1 MSEMGFLRSVAAVLL
16 LAVFSHAAVV
26 TENGLPIQWGK
37 APSDLSHLPISDTG
51 VQVNPWDYSQR
62 MTMYKMLIN
71 ATNAYMSS
79 MGPGEQEN
87 PLWSLPLQLGWK
99 LKSGRLADPTLDSSS
114 TCGSEAS
121 DPVCISPLS
130 WFACVNYY
138 LSVLPFLAAVETG
151 VVSSGGHQVLIQV
164 PAEVAQDYC
173 SSYSDCSTKHP
184 NAMAK
189 WHLFFQSLRQV
200 SQSEDSDFNKKDSIL
215 GLMWA
220 AEEESL
226 QTASGACTE
235 RQKLYSSPEVSF
247 QQSWLNSAAFV
258 SAAHFHANIE
268 RSEKFMAP
276 LPSRVLQEA
285 DSPPNIA
292 DLSTEENHTL
302 YIFGWMNS
310 VNQLLGGSL
319 VNLWRKAMCSAQA
332 REKGQALLHDL
343 ILDPKFPGS
352 SLWSIL
358 SEMSTS
364 C

>member
-1 MSEMGFLRSVAAVLL
+1 MGFLRSVAAVLL

-26 TENGLPIQWGK
+26 TENGLPIQWEK
-37 APSDLSHLPISDTG
+37 APSDLSHLPILDTG

-99 LKSGRLADPTLDSSS
+99 LKSGRLTDPSPDSSS

-121 DPVCISPLS
+121 ELVCISPQS

-184 NAMAK
+184 DAMAK
-189 WHLFFQSLRQV
+189 WHTFFQSLRQV

-235 RQKLYSSPEVSF
+235 RQKLYSSPEVRF

-258 SAAHFHANIE
+258 SSAHFHANIE

-310 VNQLLGGSL
+310 INQLLGGSL